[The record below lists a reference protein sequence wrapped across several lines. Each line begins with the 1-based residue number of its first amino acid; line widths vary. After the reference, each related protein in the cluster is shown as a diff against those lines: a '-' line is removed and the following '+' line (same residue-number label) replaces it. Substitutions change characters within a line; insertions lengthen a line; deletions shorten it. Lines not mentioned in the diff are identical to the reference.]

1 MEYYL
6 TTSGTLHYL
15 EKFMT
20 TKDRIKIR
28 SVSHKARLAFE
39 DDEINNNQFLLADI
53 IRMNAYD
60 WGIFFCKYCDI
71 YRSEESFLGG
81 SEYCQGCETRICNK
95 CFWSSGHG
103 DECFKNNTLMSGCRF
118 CPT

>member
-15 EKFMT
+15 ETFMT

-60 WGIFFCKYCDI
+60 WGIFFC
-71 YRSEESFLGG
+71 
-81 SEYCQGCETRICNK
+81 
-95 CFWSSGHG
+95 
-103 DECFKNNTLMSGCRF
+103 
-118 CPT
+118 

>member
-28 SVSHKARLAFE
+28 SVSHKTRLAFE
-39 DDEINNNQFLLADI
+39 DDEINNNQFLLADL
-53 IRMNAYD
+53 IRMNAYA
-60 WGIFFCKYCDI
+60 WGIFFCRHCDI
-71 YRSEESFLGG
+71 YRVEYSNRG
-81 SEYCQGCETRICNK
+81 EYCQGCETRICNK

-103 DECFKNNTLMSGCRF
+103 DECFKSNTLMAGCKF
-118 CPT
+118 CPS